1 MEEKELEPLKITEE
15 TGDTIEIY
23 LCPNKHPIAYQRK
36 KSELINSCGMTEE
49 EAERDILRTPFVLE
63 LFYAIDQGLFAIESE
78 PLDSI
83 EVYNPYTGEEI
94 PNENI
99 LYDYPHDVRL

>member
-1 MEEKELEPLKITEE
+1 MKAKELEPLKITED

-23 LCPNKHPIAYQRK
+23 LCPNKHPVAYQRK
-36 KSELINSCGMTEE
+36 KYELINSSGMSKK
-49 EAERDILRTPFVLE
+49 EAERYLLQTPFVLE
-63 LFYAIDQGLFAIESE
+63 LFYTIDQGLFAIESE

-94 PNENI
+94 PNEN
-99 LYDYPHDVRL
+99 VTN